1 MKLYHMNYTRSVR
14 PRWLLEEMNLDYEL
28 IKVSVKD
35 IQQEEYKKIHPLAKI
50 PVLIDEGLKIFESS
64 AICTYLA
71 DRYIEKGFAPNFD
84 SPARAFY
91 YQWLFY
97 ASTTLDTPVEN
108 YMFLTIPDLPEN
120 LLPFA
125 KKNNLSKEEILNW
138 FDLVCQPL
146 AEILEGKK
154 YLVEDRFTVADII
167 VSGILLWALELKMLE
182 KQPILKEYVQRI
194 TNRPAFLR
202 GNQT

>member
-1 MKLYHMNYTRSVR
+1 MNYTRSVR

-35 IQQEEYKKIHPLAKI
+35 IQKEEYKQIHPLGKI
-50 PVLIDEGLKIFESS
+50 PVLIDEGFKIYESS
-64 AICTYLA
+64 AICMYLA
-71 DRYIEKGFAPNFD
+71 DRYIEKDFAPNFD

-97 ASTTLDTPVEN
+97 AATTLDAPVEK
-108 YMFLTIPDLPEN
+108 YMFLTMPEIPEN

-125 KKNNLSKEEILNW
+125 KKNNLSQEEILNW
-138 FDLVCQPL
+138 FDRVCQPL
-146 AEILEGKK
+146 IETLENKK

-167 VSGILLWALELKMLE
+167 VSGILLWALGLKMLE
-182 KQPILKEYVQRI
+182 KQPILKEYVETI
-194 TNRPAFLR
+194 TNRPAFLKA
-202 GNQT
+202 NQT

>member
-1 MKLYHMNYTRSVR
+1 MNYTRSVR

-50 PVLIDEGLKIFESS
+50 PVLIDEGIKIFESS

-138 FDLVCQPL
+138 FDRVCQPL
-146 AEILEGKK
+146 AETLEGKK

-202 GNQT
+202 ANQT